1 MVSCLMLKTLI
12 HFEIIF
18 LFMCKYHLTIKKEGN
33 PAICANIDEP
43 GGVVLNEISQTE
55 KDKRNRDYQEPGVGT
70 SGEILVER
78 HKLSVI
84 K

>member
-43 GGVVLNEISQTE
+43 GGRYA
-55 KDKRNRDYQEPGVGT
+55 KRDKPDRERQE
-70 SGEILVER
+70 E
-78 HKLSVI
+78 
-84 K
+84 